1 MRAGLESRRLKVRD
15 PVAADDT
22 LVVPRVIPDV
32 VGVGQDEVVELVVR
46 RGLVQVL
53 QVAHCVTFEVSG

>member
-1 MRAGLESRRLKVRD
+1 MRAGLEGRGLKVRD
-15 PVAADDT
+15 PVAPDNT
-22 LVVPRVIPDV
+22 LIVPRIIPYM